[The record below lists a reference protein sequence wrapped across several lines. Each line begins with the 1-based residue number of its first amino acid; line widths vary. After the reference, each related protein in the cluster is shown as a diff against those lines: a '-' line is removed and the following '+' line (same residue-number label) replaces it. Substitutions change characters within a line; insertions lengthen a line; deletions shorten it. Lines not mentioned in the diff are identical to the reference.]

1 MRTTMY
7 LTAVLA
13 IAVQVTANGQTKTNS
28 SIPAN
33 NSLLPVVKH
42 QSIPVADHDKTLAA
56 DEQVV
61 TTRTENATQ
70 MIKAFKNR
78 IGDINKQIIELE
90 ALKSQVNEE
99 INDFFVQKTSVA
111 AADALGITT
120 IISREELVLGFQ
132 QQAEELYKQ
141 SAAFRK
147 QAVSQNGTSKKESL
161 STASLLEAQAIG
173 KQIEASI
180 LSGKISQEKFNEN
193 NDHIALLMRDYYG
206 KRSKLEM
213 AGDLVFDANRS
224 MRLAIEMR
232 EEANTYPGPA
242 SRLGAMQN
250 AEEKEF
256 MALSKQ
262 NEILNM
268 FSSTVCSN

>member
-1 MRTTMY
+1 MY